1 MPLIQETHFF
11 ITQIFLGNV
20 FLDDASAFY
29 SLLITPFYNFFYPIF
44 QNPSFYY
51 IFSILFEF
59 FFIFYLFFLVS
70 LISKNYLASFIAVII
85 LSPLASATIYN
96 IFGLYIFPNPAPAFE
111 WGNGTL
117 STRYFLGLI
126 FPLQIYFISKNES
139 FFSSLLL
146 ACSILIHPN
155 SFVFILGI
163 SIFCETYLFAIGNG
177 NKKRL
182 GLYLLILIGSLIFL
196 LDKFYSSDYDFSESY
211 LISDNVER
219 YINLVRDEADDF
231 SIIFQ
236 LTQNFLQ
243 TGFITIFI
251 IFTLFIFSR
260 IYKQKYHQNIFFI
273 FTAIPLILFYLGFVV
288 EMISYKLEIDFLL
301 NLIIGLQPGHKLL
314 SFSFFPAMFIWSKC
328 LAYFFENY
336 NLKIKPIILLSFSV
350 LLFSISVNG
359 ALKSYDFLNGLS
371 TIESGK
377 FSYGDALI
385 LRSKYLNE
393 RNPSS
398 PVIYDLGQFEE
409 KDLKNLSLSNNLNI
423 NQTYEN
429 KYGKVLAFE
438 SLISLIRNNL
448 VAGSGVIVPPYLF
461 HLRDTLIDYKIF
473 FQEHHDGNIMMGSFL
488 ATQGLMK
495 RMQAVLGVTYTSLP
509 LQTSKLNYTAM
520 RYFYRKLDSN
530 KAKLIASEFNDYN
543 FILTEKN
550 HNIDAKI
557 IASNEFY
564 NLYEITK

>member
-1 MPLIQETHFF
+1 
-11 ITQIFLGNV
+11 
-20 FLDDASAFY
+20 
-29 SLLITPFYNFFYPIF
+29 
-44 QNPSFYY
+44 
-51 IFSILFEF
+51 
-59 FFIFYLFFLVS
+59 
-70 LISKNYLASFIAVII
+70 
-85 LSPLASATIYN
+85 
-96 IFGLYIFPNPAPAFE
+96 
-111 WGNGTL
+111 
-117 STRYFLGLI
+117 
-126 FPLQIYFISKNES
+126 
-139 FFSSLLL
+139 
-146 ACSILIHPN
+146 
-155 SFVFILGI
+155 
-163 SIFCETYLFAIGNG
+163 
-177 NKKRL
+177 
-182 GLYLLILIGSLIFL
+182 
-196 LDKFYSSDYDFSESY
+196 
-211 LISDNVER
+211 
-219 YINLVRDEADDF
+219 
-231 SIIFQ
+231 
-236 LTQNFLQ
+236 
-243 TGFITIFI
+243 
-251 IFTLFIFSR
+251 
-260 IYKQKYHQNIFFI
+260 
-273 FTAIPLILFYLGFVV
+273 
-288 EMISYKLEIDFLL
+288 
-301 NLIIGLQPGHKLL
+301 
-314 SFSFFPAMFIWSKC
+314 MFIWSKC

-350 LLFSISVNG
+350 LLFSISVKG